1 MLCQD
6 SYTDQILPEGKVIP
20 NFDVQCC
27 SLIVMCVYSYSPLE
41 LPLLSMLQLLV
52 TYVIKIYT
60 YHSQEL
66 FPDDIGVL
74 KLWPYFAVEMP
85 DLG

>member
-1 MLCQD
+1 MLHINCNVC
-6 SYTDQILPEGKVIP
+6 ILL
-20 NFDVQCC
+20 Q
-27 SLIVMCVYSYSPLE
+27 PLGITT
-41 LPLLSMLQLLV
+41 V
-52 TYVIKIYT
+52 TTISYVIKIYT

-85 DLG
+85 DLREVSVMQYHMIQIVNETHYYRNNNFST